1 MRATGSTVVDL
12 GHPAAVGS
20 RFSDRVRGLGVPS
33 YTRAMESSP
42 DRPVQFRNDL
52 DARYGLVGDLQTTVR
67 GIAATQQQHGVRLV
81 RVERGVIELRTDVT
95 GLRSDVTEIRGGVTG
110 LRSDVTE
117 IRGDVTEI
125 RGDVTGLRGDVTEV
139 RGDVT
144 EVRGDVVGL
153 RTDVTELKLTVGRL
167 GAGQDGLR
175 GDVAELRSGQEE
187 ILRLLRARP

>member
-20 RFSDRVRGLGVPS
+20 RFSDRVRGLGLPS

-117 IRGDVTEI
+117 IRGDVTE
-125 RGDVTGLRGDVTEV
+125 V